1 MTPQVFQIDEELAP
15 ASSIYWGSRVL
26 VVGDDDLASKLSAV
40 LRVARGSVVVASDGA
55 AGLRLLTSTHEFIS
69 LVLVDLL
76 RMDATQVR
84 QFRTWEAHEGAA
96 RARVVAVSHNAA
108 NVHREQVLEAG
119 FDDVLLVPTPVLA
132 SHARPLSGSE
142 DSGQ

>member
-1 MTPQVFQIDEELAP
+1 MTPQVFQFDEELAP
-15 ASSIYWGSRVL
+15 AGSIYWESRVL

-142 DSGQ
+142 DSA

>member
-1 MTPQVFQIDEELAP
+1 MTPQVFQFDEELAP
-15 ASSIYWGSRVL
+15 AGSIYWESRVL

-132 SHARPLSGSE
+132 SHARPLSDSE
-142 DSGQ
+142 DSA

>member
-1 MTPQVFQIDEELAP
+1 MTPQVFQLDEVLAP
-15 ASSIYWGSRVL
+15 AGSIYWESRVL

-55 AGLRLLTSTHEFIS
+55 AGLRLLTSTHKFIS

-142 DSGQ
+142 DSA

>member
-1 MTPQVFQIDEELAP
+1 MTPQVFQFDEELAP
-15 ASSIYWGSRVL
+15 AGSIYWGSRVL

-76 RMDATQVR
+76 RMNATMVR
-84 QFRTWEAHEGAA
+84 QFRTWEVHEGVA

-142 DSGQ
+142 DSA

>member
-1 MTPQVFQIDEELAP
+1 MTPQVFQFDEELAP
-15 ASSIYWGSRVL
+15 AGSIYWGSRVL

-132 SHARPLSGSE
+132 SHARPLYGSE
-142 DSGQ
+142 DSA

>member
-1 MTPQVFQIDEELAP
+1 MTPQVFQFDEELAP
-15 ASSIYWGSRVL
+15 AGSIYWESRVL

-108 NVHREQVLEAG
+108 NVHCEQVLEAG

-142 DSGQ
+142 DSA